1 MIAPLLN
8 DVVVTPAEEMLRLL
22 HVLMPVR
29 KAWVIDVQE
38 RLSLPRSVGYDWLST
53 DCKLASNN
61 RATASSPTSSSATP
75 SMIRVRD
82 IAMARIEPLVSTPTI
97 FEPSSRARL
106 VAARAVEL
114 KCSENTLLKDLR
126 RYWQG
131 GQTLDALLPRFDK
144 CGAQKGEVSLAGR
157 RRADGSAP
165 FALQPKDKEALKAAC
180 QKYMNKAYHT
190 VTDSHQ
196 WMLERYYTYQDG
208 NGKKFIRP
216 EYECP
221 SVAQLYNWLK
231 TRYPLEY
238 RLRAR
243 LGDKDFERDHRHK
256 LGSIE
261 LDCHGAGHLYEIDA
275 TIADVFLVS
284 EADRKLIVGKPTLY
298 FITDR
303 ATRLI
308 VGWYVGFEHA
318 CWMAAMQAVLS
329 IAEDKA
335 EVCHRFGVAY
345 DPADWPAHGIQPE
358 QYLAD
363 QGEFASR
370 NARRVSPGL
379 RSTVSNVPG
388 LRPDHKPLAECTFKM
403 IYQVISMDLPAYDPP
418 SNQGR
423 RRGQAYFRDA
433 TLTLKEFT
441 STILHAIVTHNRTMQ
456 PAMRLSLKQVAD
468 GIQPVPTQ
476 LWTHEVEERAGALAR
491 FDADTVRLELL
502 PQEEATVTE
511 HGVELRGA
519 RYTFRDGERAGWF
532 VEARKKRFKV
542 KVSLDLRL
550 CDSVIV
556 HDPFT
561 RGRVYKAELVAGMK
575 QYEGMSFAELA
586 QHKKAI
592 DALTE
597 PAAQLK
603 RQNRLEYHEHADEIH
618 KGAKIS
624 YDEATGGRSISRKAR
639 RKDVAAAR
647 TEERRKERLAT
658 AGVPAVTHVP
668 ASVPNKPSSL
678 PTTPAP
684 VVSLVKVQS
693 ESSSSAPPSDR
704 PLTLKERLTSQR
716 KKLASNG

>member
-1 MIAPLLN
+1 
-8 DVVVTPAEEMLRLL
+8 ML
-22 HVLMPVR
+22 
-29 KAWVIDVQE
+29 
-38 RLSLPRSVGYDWLST
+38 
-53 DCKLASNN
+53 
-61 RATASSPTSSSATP
+61 
-75 SMIRVRD
+75 RVRD

-106 VAARAVEL
+106 LAVRAAEVN
-114 KCSENTLLKDLR
+114 CSENTLLKDLR

-144 CGAQKGEVSLAGR
+144 CGTQQGEVSLAGR
-157 RRADGSAP
+157 RRTDGSAP
-165 FALQPKDKEALKAAC
+165 FALQAKDKDALKAAC
-180 QKYMNKAYHT
+180 QKYMDKAYHT
-190 VTDSHQ
+190 VTGAHQ
-196 WMLERYYTYQDG
+196 WMLERYYTYLDG

-216 EYECP
+216 EHECP
-221 SVAQLYNWLK
+221 SVAQLYNWLR

-275 TIADVFLVS
+275 TIADVYLVS
-284 EADRKLIVGKPTLY
+284 AADRKLIVGKPTLY

-308 VGWYVGFEHA
+308 VGWYVGFESP

-335 EVCHRFGVAY
+335 EVCRRFGVAY

-358 QYLAD
+358 QFLAD

-418 SNQGR
+418 SNQQR
-423 RRGQAYFRDA
+423 RRGKAYFRDA
-433 TLTLKEFT
+433 TLTLHDFT
-441 STILHAIVTHNRTMQ
+441 SIILQAIITHNRTMQ
-456 PAMRLSLKQVAD
+456 PDMRLSLKQVAD
-468 GIQPVPTQ
+468 GVQPVPTQ

-502 PQEEATVTE
+502 PQETATATE
-511 HGVELRGA
+511 HGLELRGT
-519 RYTFRDGERAGWF
+519 RYTFKEGARAGWF

-542 KVSLDLRL
+542 TVSLDLRL
-550 CDSVIV
+550 CDNIIV
-556 HDPFT
+556 HDPFK
-561 RGRVYKAELVAGMK
+561 RGVVYTAQLVAGMK

-586 QHKKAI
+586 QHKKEIA
-592 DALTE
+592 ALTA

-603 RQNRLEYHEHADEIH
+603 RQNRLDYHEHADAIR
-618 KGAKIS
+618 KGAKAS
-624 YDEATGGRSISRKAR
+624 YDEATGGRPISRKAR
-639 RKDVAAAR
+639 RKDVAVAR
-647 TEERRKERLAT
+647 ADERRQERLAT
-658 AGVPAVTHVP
+658 AGVPAVTQVAAWAP
-668 ASVPNKPSSL
+668 PLPSL
-678 PTTPAP
+678 PPTTPAPAP
-684 VVSLVKVQS
+684 VVSLAEAQVQS
-693 ESSSSAPPSDR
+693 GSDAAVSDR
-704 PLTLKERLTSQR
+704 PLTLKERLAAQR
-716 KKLASNG
+716 KKLVSNG

>member
-1 MIAPLLN
+1 MTAPLLN
-8 DVVVTPAEEMLRLL
+8 DVVVTPADERLRLL
-22 HVLMPVR
+22 HVLMPAR

-38 RLSLPRSVGYDWLST
+38 RLALPRLVGYDWLAAQ
-53 DCKLASNN
+53 CKPLGSGRKASGG
-61 RATASSPTSSSATP
+61 PTSSSATP
-75 SMIRVRD
+75 AMLRVRD
-82 IAMARIEPLVSTPTI
+82 VAMARIEPLVSSPAI

-106 VAARAVEL
+106 VAARAVEVM
-114 KCSENTLLKDLR
+114 CSENTLLKDLR

-131 GQTLDALLPRFDK
+131 GQTLDALLPRYDK
-144 CGAQKGEVSLAGR
+144 CGAQQGEVSLAGR

-165 FALQPKDKEALKAAC
+165 YALQAKDKDALKAAC
-180 QKYMNKAYHT
+180 QKYLAKAYHT
-190 VTDSHQ
+190 VTGAHQ
-196 WMLERYYTYQDG
+196 WMLEQHYTYKDG

-216 EYECP
+216 EQECP
-221 SVAQLYNWLK
+221 SVAQLYNWLR

-275 TIADVFLVS
+275 TIADVYLVS
-284 EADRKLIVGKPTLY
+284 AADRRLIVGKPTLY

-308 VGWYVGFEHA
+308 VGWYVGFESP

-335 EVCHRFGVAY
+335 EVCRRFGVAY

-358 QYLAD
+358 QFLAD

-403 IYQVISMDLPAYDPP
+403 IYQVIAMDLPAYDPP
-418 SNQGR
+418 SNQQR
-423 RRGQAYFRDA
+423 RRGKAYFRDA
-433 TLTLKEFT
+433 TLTLHEFT
-441 STILHAIVTHNRTMQ
+441 SLIVQAIVTHNRTMQ
-456 PAMRLSLKQVAD
+456 PDMRLSLKQVAH
-468 GIQPVPTQ
+468 GVQPVPTQ

-502 PQEEATVTE
+502 PQETATATE
-511 HGVELRGA
+511 HGIELRGA
-519 RYTFRDGERAGWF
+519 RYTFKEGERAGWF

-542 KVSLDLRL
+542 TVSLDLRL
-550 CDSVIV
+550 CDSIIA

-561 RGRVYKAELVAGMK
+561 RGRVYKAALVEGMK

-592 DALTE
+592 EALTA
-597 PAAQLK
+597 PSVQLK
-603 RQNRLEYHEHADEIH
+603 RQNRLEYHEHADAVRED
-618 KGAKIS
+618 AQAS
-624 YDEATGGRSISRKAR
+624 YDEATGGRTISRKAR
-639 RKDVAAAR
+639 RKDVAVAR
-647 TEERRKERLAT
+647 TEERRKEREAT
-658 AGVPAVTHVP
+658 AGMPAIAP
-668 ASVPNKPSSL
+668 AAVAAQSAPPA
-678 PTTPAP
+678 PPAAPAP
-684 VVSLVKVQS
+684 VVTLVGA
-693 ESSSSAPPSDR
+693 SAQPSNDEAFGER
-704 PLTLKERLTSQR
+704 PLTLKERLAAQR
-716 KKLASNG
+716 KKLISNG